1 MKRDLFFGRLSTEYV
16 VPPEVHLWR
25 NVVDQVLHDFFKCS
39 SKTTKR
45 DRIEAQAWLRA
56 DTEDFFEVCTLAAL
70 NPTLTKQRIDSIIE
84 YITEDIDALYN
95 TIPEETPWA
104 SRVNRIRDSLD
115 SANILPEKE

>member
-45 DRIEAQAWLRA
+45 DRIEAQRA
-56 DTEDFFEVCTLAAL
+56 AGGCERNGHVA
-70 NPTLTKQRIDSIIE
+70 PSGQVQ
-84 YITEDIDALYN
+84 
-95 TIPEETPWA
+95 P
-104 SRVNRIRDSLD
+104 
-115 SANILPEKE
+115 